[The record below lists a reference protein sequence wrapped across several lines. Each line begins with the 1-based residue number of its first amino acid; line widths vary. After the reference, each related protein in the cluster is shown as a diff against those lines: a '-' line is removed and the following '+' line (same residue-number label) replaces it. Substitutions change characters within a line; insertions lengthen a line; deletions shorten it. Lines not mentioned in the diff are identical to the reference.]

1 MNKNVANRQILIASA
16 GKSRILHLVAAHSFP
31 RSSRWGMGWVMEE
44 GILGASLRAVLD
56 DQLLA
61 RSGAPHRAQLA
72 SFSLSLREVGD
83 RSICVATCAKLG
95 LTALAESLR
104 SEG

>member
-1 MNKNVANRQILIASA
+1 
-16 GKSRILHLVAAHSFP
+16 
-31 RSSRWGMGWVMEE
+31 MGWVMEE

-83 RSICVATCAKLG
+83 RSICVVTCAKLG

>member
-1 MNKNVANRQILIASA
+1 
-16 GKSRILHLVAAHSFP
+16 
-31 RSSRWGMGWVMEE
+31 MGWVMEE

-83 RSICVATCAKLG
+83 RSICVATCATLG
-95 LTALAESLR
+95 LTALAERLR
-104 SEG
+104 SDGCGLRRLSEFRSGAAPDLNECATRSELRLSMVERSA